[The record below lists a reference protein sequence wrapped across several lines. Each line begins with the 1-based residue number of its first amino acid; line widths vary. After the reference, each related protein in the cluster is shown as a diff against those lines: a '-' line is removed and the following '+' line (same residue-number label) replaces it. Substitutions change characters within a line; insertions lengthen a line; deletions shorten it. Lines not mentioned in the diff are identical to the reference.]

1 MDILAGL
8 LIFGLG
14 FIAALGLINSAAL
27 SQAQAENYLEA
38 INLAASSMDETLQAL
53 GEMNKNGIDLEFDE
67 ECEEVIGRF
76 KRHIYLYQ
84 ENNNILGIRV
94 EITWNE
100 RGEARNYSLQSLYF
114 IQRVD

>member
-38 INLAASSMDETLQAL
+38 INLAASSMDETFQAL
-53 GEMNKNGIDLEFDE
+53 GEMNKNGIDIEFDE

-76 KRHIYLYQ
+76 KRHIYLNH